1 MFAYL
6 TIDQG
11 NSSTKAA
18 LWENG
23 EIKNRFCV
31 RDGEIQAIKDLTA
44 GCKLPLK
51 AALCSVADSQAR
63 MLMTLER
70 YGIDTVDINCR
81 TPMPLKINYR
91 TPETLGADRIAA
103 AMGAFDLYG
112 GKPILVADIGSAA
125 TYDLVTADG
134 RYLGGNISP
143 GLGMRLRALNSFT
156 ARLPLVDAYDGPTAL
171 FGADTREA
179 LRSGAVYGVAAELEF
194 YARHTGP
201 DAKVVLTGGW
211 ADVIAAHTGIECIVN
226 HDLVLIGLNSILT
239 YNEAKISC

>member
-125 TYDLVTADG
+125 TYDMVTADG
-134 RYLGGNISP
+134 RS
-143 GLGMRLRALNSFT
+143 
-156 ARLPLVDAYDGPTAL
+156 LV
-171 FGADTREA
+171 
-179 LRSGAVYGVAAELEF
+179 
-194 YARHTGP
+194 
-201 DAKVVLTGGW
+201 
-211 ADVIAAHTGIECIVN
+211 
-226 HDLVLIGLNSILT
+226 
-239 YNEAKISC
+239 

>member
-31 RDGEIQAIKDLTA
+31 RDGEIQAIKE
-44 GCKLPLK
+44 

-81 TPMPLKINYR
+81 TTMPLKINYR

-125 TYDLVTADG
+125 TYDMVTADG
-134 RYLGGNISP
+134 QYLGGNISP

-179 LRSGAVYGVAAELEF
+179 LRSGAVYGVTATP
-194 YARHTGP
+194 ARTPKWCLPEGGP
-201 DAKVVLTGGW
+201 T
-211 ADVIAAHTGIECIVN
+211 
-226 HDLVLIGLNSILT
+226 
-239 YNEAKISC
+239 